1 MLTSEM
7 LANLAVRTT
16 RDIEL
21 FPYGVFPAGTIGAV
35 QLTGGDGIIEPFC
48 VVKLEREYP
57 SLRYWENGLLVWV
70 DETAGITAADFE
82 MVKGI

>member
-7 LANLAVRTT
+7 LTNITVRIA

-21 FPYGVFPAGTIGAV
+21 FPYGVLPAGLLGTV
-35 QLTGGDGIIEPFC
+35 ELTSGDGIIEPFC

-82 MVKGI
+82 MVEGI